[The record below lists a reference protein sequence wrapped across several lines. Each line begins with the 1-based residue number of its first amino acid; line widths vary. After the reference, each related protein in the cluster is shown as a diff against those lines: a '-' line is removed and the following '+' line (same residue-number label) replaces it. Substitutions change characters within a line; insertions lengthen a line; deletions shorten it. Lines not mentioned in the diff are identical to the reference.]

1 MRISDWSSDVCSSD
15 LIPLHP
21 AHTTAK
27 PDAIATR
34 PKPINP
40 SLLSPLATRPHHQPA
55 IPDLPRNQPIPPTT
69 PTAPDTQP
77 ANATTIPLTNQCGRR
92 RLLSISI
99 NGELK
104 ELDGHVNLALM
115 LPFRTATTNMHN

>member
-40 SLLSPLATRPHHQPA
+40 SLLSPIAPRPHHQPA
-55 IPDLPRNQPIPPTT
+55 IPDPPRNQPIPPTT
-69 PTAPDTQP
+69 PTASDNQP
-77 ANATTIPLTNQCGRR
+77 ANATTTPITKQRR
-92 RLLSISI
+92 KRRILSISI
-99 NGELK
+99 HGEIGRASSRERVCK
-104 ELDGHVNLALM
+104 YV
-115 LPFRTATTNMHN
+115 

>member
-40 SLLSPLATRPHHQPA
+40 SLLSPIAPRPHHQPA
-55 IPDLPRNQPIPPTT
+55 IPDPPRNQPIPPTT
-69 PTAPDTQP
+69 PTASDNQP
-77 ANATTIPLTNQCGRR
+77 ANETTTPITNQLGRR
-92 RLLSISI
+92 RLLPISI
-99 NGELK
+99 NGELQ
-104 ELDGHVNLALM
+104 ELAGHEIEKASG
-115 LPFRTATTNMHN
+115 RERGCKYE

>member
-40 SLLSPLATRPHHQPA
+40 SLLSPIAPRPHHQPA
-55 IPDLPRNQPIPPTT
+55 IPDPPRNQPIPQTT
-69 PTAPDTQP
+69 PRSEERRAGTECVSLCRYRWSPY
-77 ANATTIPLTNQCGRR
+77 NNKTTHI
-92 RLLSISI
+92 
-99 NGELK
+99 
-104 ELDGHVNLALM
+104 
-115 LPFRTATTNMHN
+115 TTNK